1 HPHHRDFARHI
12 HCLSSQRPNCR
23 RHVCG
28 YARWRGS
35 FWMMAPL
42 MLAFAGIAYWKIPD
56 RLSREVERKRLA
68 GVPFLRFATLAAG
81 VLCVGASGS
90 VPGIAPRVL
99 LIAAAVPLVG
109 VTFWLDRR
117 APDNLFP

>member
-1 HPHHRDFARHI
+1 
-12 HCLSSQRPNCR
+12 
-23 RHVCG
+23 
-28 YARWRGS
+28 
-35 FWMMAPL
+35 
-42 MLAFAGIAYWKIPD
+42 
-56 RLSREVERKRLA
+56 
-68 GVPFLRFATLAAG
+68 LAAG

-117 APDNLFP
+117 APDNLFPRRALSINAPIGLAALLMFRFVHITLGKPQTVSAHEECRE